1 MKHLSNINY
10 FFVGLMIASDISLFL
25 STSYIW
31 TIITLI
37 IMAAAITGYVVT
49 DVCIDLV
56 ERDIAELLKK
66 AKK

>member
-1 MKHLSNINY
+1 MRCISKINTFFAIMVFLS
-10 FFVGLMIASDISLFL
+10 AISLLL
-25 STSYIW
+25 SYGLVW
-31 TIITLI
+31 TIVSLF
-37 IMAAAITGYVVT
+37 IMIVFITGYVVT

>member
-1 MKHLSNINY
+1 MRCISKINTFFAIMVLLS
-10 FFVGLMIASDISLFL
+10 AISLFL
-25 STSYIW
+25 SYGLVW
-31 TIITLI
+31 TIVSLF
-37 IMAAAITGYVVT
+37 IMIVFITGYVVT